1 MKTINNNKLIKKIE
15 NKLDK
20 IFVKNDKQMNKGGIT
35 QKVEDLLYYT
45 CTEIAELQC
54 LIGDLKKDIK

>member
-1 MKTINNNKLIKKIE
+1 MKNKSNQKIIKEIQ

-20 IFVKNDKQMNKGGIT
+20 IFVKNDKQMNEGGVT
-35 QKVEDLLYYT
+35 QKVENLLYYT

-54 LIGDLKKDIK
+54 LLSDLKI